1 MKEFTNDTSY
11 RYMNIIWTHIDKFI
25 ENAIKD
31 LEMSPEDED
40 WNEKFKTKF
49 VGCLSDRS
57 KIFNKFPIKLEQE
70 FIFFNS
76 E

>member
-1 MKEFTNDTSY
+1 MSV
-11 RYMNIIWTHIDKFI
+11 IWTHIDKFRQ
-25 ENAIKD
+25 NKLRIKD
-31 LEMSPEDED
+31 GETIKPWRLRMV
-40 WNEKFKTKF
+40 NEKFKKKF

>member
-1 MKEFTNDTSY
+1 
-11 RYMNIIWTHIDKFI
+11 
-25 ENAIKD
+25 
-31 LEMSPEDED
+31 MSPEDED